1 MRLAD
6 LITAVVLMLL
16 GVLVLGDSL
25 RLGAGWGS
33 DGPKSGF
40 LPFWL
45 AVLLLLVALGIFVQA
60 FRKSADKE
68 FVTRERLRP
77 VLQVVLPMA
86 AFVLL
91 IAPPGLPWGLGL
103 YVSGAIYLAFYMR
116 WVGRH
121 DWRAVIALAVL
132 VPVVTFIVFER
143 WFLVPMPKGP
153 LETWLGF

>member
-1 MRLAD
+1 D
-6 LITAVVLMLL
+6 LITAVVLMLM

-45 AVLLLLVALGIFVQA
+45 AVLLLGVSLGIFVQA
-60 FRKSADKE
+60 WRRRTAAE
-68 FVTRERLRP
+68 VVTRGQLRP
-77 VLQVVLPMA
+77 GVQVVLPMA

-91 IAPPGLPWGLGL
+91 IEPPGLPHGLGL
-103 YVSGAIYLAFYMR
+103 YVSGAFYLAFYMR

-121 DWRAVIALAVL
+121 DWRAVIVLSVL
-132 VPVVTFIVFER
+132 VPLVTFIVFER

-153 LETWLGF
+153 L